1 MADLS
6 IDFAGVRFKNPI
18 WISSAEPT
26 KGLKN
31 TLKAIRS
38 GAGGVVLKS
47 VIHYAQPPKIA
58 SWKLLNEAHEYC
70 RGKIT
75 KTYTLYSR
83 GGAAEVLEEW
93 LETIKEKQMAAKE
106 NGVVLIG
113 SIMCGGPTDFV
124 ARTARTMEQ
133 NGIKIIELDLSCP
146 GAALW
151 GSLIAQD
158 EKLSYEVVK
167 AATQSV
173 SVPVVAKLT
182 PQVADVVQ
190 IARAVKNA
198 GAAAVTLTNRFGGF
212 LVDIEQGVP
221 YNNGKSNCGG
231 PWVKPL
237 TLRWVYE
244 VYTELGIPI
253 SGSNG
258 SFDWKDAVS
267 FMMSGATTVQHCTVV
282 LAKGYGVIGQIVQG
296 VSNFLDIKGY
306 GRVKDIIGI
315 AAEAAVPA
323 KDRLQLPQFRA
334 VINRDLCTGCKI
346 CEKHCFFAGVRVENK
361 VARVTESCVG
371 CGFCL
376 SLCPVEGAVSLEAVP
391 EDKSKVPKRTIAG

>member
-6 IDFAGVRFKNPI
+6 VEFAGIRFKNPI
-18 WISSAEPT
+18 WVSSAEPT

-31 TLKAIRS
+31 TLKAIGS

-47 VIHYAQPPKIA
+47 VIHYTQPPKIA
-58 SWKLLNEAHEYC
+58 CWKLMNEEHEYC
-70 RGKIT
+70 RGKIP
-75 KTYTLYSR
+75 KSYTLYSR

-93 LETIKEKQMAAKE
+93 QETIRERQEAAKE
-106 NGVVLIG
+106 NDVVLIG
-113 SIMCGGPTDFV
+113 SIMCGGPIDFIV
-124 ARTARTMEQ
+124 STAKVMEE
-133 NGIKIIELDLSCP
+133 NRIKMIELDLACP
-146 GAALW
+146 GAGLW
-151 GSLIAQD
+151 GGLAAQD
-158 EKLSYEVVK
+158 EHLTYDVVK

-173 SVPVVAKLT
+173 SVPVIAKLT

-190 IARAVKNA
+190 IAKAAKEA

-212 LVDIEQGVP
+212 LVDIEEGVP
-221 YNNGKSNCGG
+221 YNNGRSNCGG

-244 VYTELGIPI
+244 VYTALGIPI

-258 SFDWKDAVS
+258 SYSWKDAVA
-267 FMMSGATTVQHCTVV
+267 FMMSGATTVQHCTVI
-282 LAKGYGVIGQIVQG
+282 LAKGYVIIGQIIQG
-296 VSNFLDIKGY
+296 LSDFLDRKGY
-306 GRVKDIIGI
+306 GHVKDIIGI

-334 VINRDLCTGCKI
+334 VINEALCTGCKV
-346 CEKHCFFAGVRVENK
+346 CEKHCFFGGVTVEDK
-361 VARVTESCVG
+361 VARVTDSCVG

-376 SLCPVEGAVSLEAVP
+376 SLCPVEGAIRLEIVP
-391 EDKSKVPKRTIAG
+391 ES

>member
-6 IDFAGVRFKNPI
+6 IDFVGLRFKNPI
-18 WISSAEPT
+18 WVSSAEPT

-47 VIHYAQPPKIA
+47 VIHYVQPPKIA
-58 SWKLLNEAHEYC
+58 SWKLLNEEHEYC
-70 RGKIT
+70 RGKIG

-83 GGAAEVLEEW
+83 GGAAEVLDEW
-93 LETIKEKQMAAKE
+93 QETIKEKQMAAKE

-113 SIMCGGPTDFV
+113 SIMCGGPIDFV
-124 ARTARTMEQ
+124 TKTAKVMEES
-133 NGIKIIELDLSCP
+133 GIKMIELDLSCP
-146 GAALW
+146 GAGLW

-158 EKLSYEVVK
+158 EKMSYEVVK
-167 AATQSV
+167 AATHSV
-173 SVPVVAKLT
+173 SVPIIAKLT

-198 GAAAVTLTNRFGGF
+198 GAAAVTLTNRFSGF
-212 LVDIEQGVP
+212 LVDIERGVP
-221 YNNGKSNCGG
+221 YNFGRSNCGG

-258 SFDWKDAVS
+258 SFSWKDAVA
-267 FMMSGATTVQHCTVV
+267 FMMSGAMTVQHCTVI
-282 LAKGYGVIGQIVQG
+282 LARGYGVIGQIIQG
-296 VSNFLDIKGY
+296 LSDFLDRKGY
-306 GRVKDIIGI
+306 GGARDIIGI
-315 AAEAAVPA
+315 AAKAAVPA
-323 KDRLQLPQFRA
+323 QDRLQLPQFRA
-334 VINRDLCTGCKI
+334 VINEDLCTGCKI
-346 CEKHCFFAGVRVENK
+346 CEKHCFFDGVRVQDSVVK
-361 VARVTESCVG
+361 VTDNCVG

-376 SLCPVEGAVSLEAVP
+376 SLCPIEEAIAMEAVS
-391 EDKSKVPKRTIAG
+391 ED